1 MFYTTTGEFKIK
13 EHFDTTGEFKIK
25 EHFDT
30 EFIKTKSTDNNS
42 LDIWHYDVN
51 GHLKSG
57 VISDKDGSYQ
67 IWTGYCYDNGCPKI
81 YGKNKPNLKIDKDG
95 TTFVNKLCVGSEC
108 MTSNKLIL
116 INLVVEMMVKQ
127 LNKNPE
133 LDNKNIDDLTEA
145 ELSDLVEVMKKNNN
159 K

>member
-51 GHLKSG
+51 GQKKKKK
-57 VISDKDGSYQ
+57 ISDNDGSYQ
-67 IWTGYCYDNGCPKI
+67 I
-81 YGKNKPNLKIDKDG
+81 
-95 TTFVNKLCVGSEC
+95 
-108 MTSNKLIL
+108 
-116 INLVVEMMVKQ
+116 
-127 LNKNPE
+127 
-133 LDNKNIDDLTEA
+133 
-145 ELSDLVEVMKKNNN
+145 
-159 K
+159 